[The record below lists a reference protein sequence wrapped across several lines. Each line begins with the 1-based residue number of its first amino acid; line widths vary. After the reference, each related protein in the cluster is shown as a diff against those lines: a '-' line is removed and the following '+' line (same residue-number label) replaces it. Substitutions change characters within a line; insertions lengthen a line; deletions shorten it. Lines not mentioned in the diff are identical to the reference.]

1 MQITTV
7 GLDLAKNVFHVVCF
21 DENRQ
26 EVRKR
31 ALRRNQVRGFF
42 ANLPACRVGMEA
54 CATAHYWARELRALG
69 HEAYLIPPQHVAPY
83 RRGNKHDY
91 NDARAIAEAL
101 ERPGQ
106 RFVPAK
112 DMERQD
118 VQSLH
123 RLRAQCI
130 KQRTALA
137 NSTRGLLA
145 EYGITLAKKVNTLR
159 RRLPELLEEADNG
172 LSTLLR
178 QGLAEVYEQL
188 CELDAHEAFYTT
200 QLTAYARQ
208 NPLCQRLQSI
218 PGVGPLV
225 ASALVAAFGDG
236 SAFGRGREM
245 AAALGLV
252 PGQHSSGGKARM
264 LGITKRGDRYLRALL
279 VHGARAA
286 LRQTARKDDR
296 LSRWAQRL
304 VAERGW
310 NKATVALANKLT
322 RIAWALLHTGES
334 YRAEPSPA

>member
-1 MQITTV
+1 
-7 GLDLAKNVFHVVCF
+7 
-21 DENRQ
+21 
-26 EVRKR
+26 
-31 ALRRNQVRGFF
+31 
-42 ANLPACRVGMEA
+42 
-54 CATAHYWARELRALG
+54 
-69 HEAYLIPPQHVAPY
+69 
-83 RRGNKHDY
+83 
-91 NDARAIAEAL
+91 
-101 ERPGQ
+101 
-106 RFVPAK
+106 
-112 DMERQD
+112 MERQD